1 MKHQILLALPLISSV
16 VARPTIQRRSVPR
29 EHAHED
35 ILRSV
40 DALLKLDNP
49 DNIQAAVFGLLGAA
63 AAADGAGNIADPG
76 EHLQDCPQI
85 QTSY

>member
-1 MKHQILLALPLISSV
+1 MKQHILLALSLIGTV
-16 VARPTIQRRSVPR
+16 VARPTFLKRSVPR

-35 ILRSV
+35 ILRKV
-40 DALLKLDNP
+40 DTLLALNNP

-76 EHLQDCPQI
+76 MASNCDCRRRRH
-85 QTSY
+85 